1 MITFHIASENMQHYK
16 KAVPVITF
24 HITSCNLE
32 LKISNIDKAEVG
44 PSITFHLTTE
54 IMQHFDKAEVE
65 PSITFHITTENMY
78 ATLSKGAVTSFYL
91 WKVFQKNI
99 I

>member
-1 MITFHIASENMQHYK
+1 M
-16 KAVPVITF
+16 PVITF

-54 IMQHFDKAEVE
+54 IIQHFDEAEAE
-65 PSITFHITTENMY
+65 PSITFYITTENMQHY
-78 ATLSKGAVTSFYL
+78 HL
-91 WKVFQKNI
+91 WKLFQKKTCQTSSKTSWD
-99 I
+99 